1 MPKWYT
7 LPYATF
13 GHSKRIFSGLLLSQ
27 SDDSIK
33 LSPPALQLQMTLNHN
48 LFPSEMMTD
57 LNHTDYKFIR
67 IHLNL
72 QPLQND
78 TVTNDKF
85 DDMPHKNN
93 ISFATLSTL
102 LWTLFSISVLA
113 LMLLGCWYCNTLRWS
128 HARLRQICH
137 RNKEAEADTPLC
149 PI

>member
-13 GHSKRIFSGLLLSQ
+13 GHSKRVFSGLLLSQ

-93 ISFATLSTL
+93 ISSATLSTL
-102 LWTLFSISVLA
+102 LWTLFSISVLVSNA
-113 LMLLGCWYCNTLRWS
+113 SWLLVLQHS
-128 HARLRQICH
+128 
-137 RNKEAEADTPLC
+137 PLKSC
-149 PI
+149 PSSTDLSSQQRS